1 MPRRSDKQHV
11 NPTPHID
18 GEKENIINDPTATA
32 DATIGIKLNAK
43 EEFAQERNPFNYLPK
58 RDIEMKPFEKLTRG
72 KKVEE

>member
-1 MPRRSDKQHV
+1 MPRRSDNQHV
-11 NPTPHID
+11 NSTPHFD

-32 DATIGIKLNAK
+32 GAKIGIQLNAK

-58 RDIEMKPFEKLTRG
+58 RDKEMESFEKLTRG